1 MSQDVRWI
9 QRFSNLKK
17 AFLQLKDAVE
27 LHEMR
32 ELSNLEKQGLIQAF
46 EYTHELAWKTLKD
59 FLESKG
65 AMGLIGSK
73 DTAREAFKVGI
84 IEDGEAWMSMI
95 ISRNETSHTYD
106 EGRVAAITDAITGR
120 YFAAFGALVAKLD
133 ELAAKESL

>member
-1 MSQDVRWI
+1 MSEDVRWI

-17 AFLQLKDAVE
+17 AFAQLKDAVE
-27 LHEMR
+27 LSETR

-65 AMGLIGSK
+65 VMGLIGSK
-73 DTAREAFKVGI
+73 DTAKEAFKLGI
-84 IEDGEAWMSMI
+84 IEDGETWMGMI

-106 EGRVAAITDAITGR
+106 EGRVAAVTDAITGR
-120 YFAAFGALVAKLD
+120 YFAAFEALVAKLD

>member
-17 AFLQLKDAVE
+17 AFAQLKDAVKLGE
-27 LHEMR
+27 TR

-59 FLESKG
+59 FLENRG
-65 AMGLIGSK
+65 VIGLIGSK

-84 IEDGEAWMSMI
+84 IEDGDAWMRMI
-95 ISRNETSHTYD
+95 ISHNETSHTYD

-120 YFAAFGALVAKLD
+120 YFAAFKALVAKLG
-133 ELAAKESL
+133 ELAAKESI